1 MVQNSRKMVNCTTPG
16 CKLRNGHGYSHSFE
30 AALSQ
35 SARKRN
41 SPAAWRAA
49 CPGVA
54 HCEAALPAD
63 RAVQN
68 RKRSSSPD
76 LASPGARKPKRIQT
90 PPAVAVAPALPSDR
104 AVQNRK
110 RSPSPDLASPGARK
124 PKRIQTPPAV
134 AVASAPAAT
143 PTKRS
148 LLVGAHA
155 AAAKSAYE
163 LEREETI
170 RRNNVLLAHLFGAE
184 IGRPA
189 PSEEEQAAAALLRA
203 ERAAERAESLA
214 QAFAQSRL
222 SPRFAELPAG
232 VVQVGNPLE
241 RQRPEPPRA
250 PNLVRRAKAASIP
263 SCGLDAEQRASLAG
277 AAGWLE
283 GMEEWL
289 RPTHSADN
297 TRTVMR
303 AVRELASGQG
313 IATGWHNANR
323 IFYPSVP
330 VDMAT
335 DFVALRAEANTFLPP
350 ERDPGHG
357 WKFNHPIGKCMEFQ
371 SWLAQQR

>member
-1 MVQNSRKMVNCTTPG
+1 MVNCTTPG
-16 CKLRNGHGYSHSFE
+16 CELRDGHGYSHSFE
-30 AALSQ
+30 ATLSQ
-35 SARKRN
+35 SSRKRN
-41 SPAAWRAA
+41 PSAAWRAA
-49 CPGVA
+49 WPGVA

-68 RKRSSSPD
+68 RKRTATRGSPTSSVTTRTASAIQSPHRTS
-76 LASPGARKPKRIQT
+76 LKRS
-90 PPAVAVAPALPSDR
+90 A
-104 AVQNRK
+104 
-110 RSPSPDLASPGARK
+110 SPSPDLASPGARK

-148 LLVGAHA
+148 SLVGAHA

-170 RRNNVLLAHLFGAE
+170 RRNNVVLAHLFGAE

-214 QAFAQSRL
+214 QAFAQRRL

-232 VVQVGNPLE
+232 VVQVGDPLE

-250 PNLVRRAKAASIP
+250 PNAVRRAKAASIP

-297 TRTVMR
+297 THTVMR
-303 AVRELASGQG
+303 AVRQLASGQG

-323 IFYPSVP
+323 IFYPSAP

-357 WKFNHPIGKCMEFQ
+357 WKLNHPIGKCMKFQ